1 MGVEVGARVGL
12 GVLVGTKEGV
22 LVGATLG
29 APVPLYAGLK
39 VGVVVGATVGG
50 NVGGVGLADVGVVL
64 LDVGADVAAVLLAYN
79 NFKSVFKANFFQNLP
94 KVVNRVSVLTLS

>member
-1 MGVEVGARVGL
+1 M
-12 GVLVGTKEGV
+12 GVLVGIKEGV

-39 VGVVVGATVGG
+39 DGVVVGATVGG

-64 LDVGADVAAVLLAYN
+64 LDVGADVAAVLLAVGADVAGDATEQPGLGAVQ
-79 NFKSVFKANFFQNLP
+79 FTGP
-94 KVVNRVSVLTLS
+94 P